1 MSSRSLEEKVDKEQ
15 TISEYMRKIL
25 ELSNPEA
32 TEEIM
37 EKTPMRYAK
46 ALSEFTEGYYQN
58 IPKLLNDAIFECEN
72 YFEPILVKEIS
83 FVSTC
88 EHHLLPFFG
97 DAAICYIPNQKILG
111 LSKFPRL
118 VQSVAKKFQLQER
131 LTRDIAEILNEY
143 LAPKGIIVMMK
154 AVHSCMCLRGVKS
167 WNSETRTVYK
177 TGVFNEKEN
186 FQMFMD
192 LLNAK

>member
-1 MSSRSLEEKVDKEQ
+1 MSSRSLDEKIDKEEI
-15 TISEYMRKIL
+15 ISNHMRNIL
-25 ELSNPEA
+25 EIANPDA

-46 ALSEFTEGYYQN
+46 ALSEFTEGYYQS
-58 IPKLLNDAIFECEN
+58 IPKLLNDAIFECDN

-97 DAAICYIPNQKILG
+97 EAAICYIPNQKILG

-118 VQSVAKKFQLQER
+118 VQCVSKKFQLQER
-131 LTRDIAEILNEY
+131 LTRDIANILNEY
-143 LAPKGIIVMMK
+143 LSPKGIVVMMK

-177 TGVFNEKEN
+177 LGAFEDKEN
-186 FQMFMD
+186 FRMFMD